1 MEKNKMD
8 LSQKILSD
16 ITHHMKYAKFLPD
29 QFRRE
34 TFEET
39 VDRNVQMHVKKFPH
53 LEDEIRSAYT
63 FVYDRKVL
71 PSMRSMQFAGEA
83 IEKNNSRIFNCS
95 FVPMDHQRAF
105 SEIMFL
111 LLSGCGVGFSVQTH
125 HIEKL
130 PEIRKPNDKRT
141 IKFLIGD
148 SVEGWADSIK
158 AMIKSYFEGTSKI
171 RFDYS
176 DIRPKGARLVTAGGK
191 APGPQPLKEC
201 LIKIEGILEQKENGD
216 KLSSIEVHDIV
227 CVIADAVLAGG
238 IRRSA
243 LISFFDADDHEM
255 ISCKSG
261 SWWETHPYRGRANN
275 SAVLMRSKITESFFM
290 NLWEKIQMSG
300 SGEPGIMLTN
310 DKDVLGNPCNEVA
323 LRSNQMCNLVEINA
337 SDIVDQE
344 DYNNRVRSAAF
355 IATLQASYT
364 DFHYLRDIW
373 KRTTEKEA
381 LIGVSMTGVASNKIF
396 ELNIKEAAEIVKN
409 ENERVAELI
418 KINKAARTTT
428 CKPAGTTSLIFGTS
442 SGIHAWHDKFYI
454 RRIRV
459 GKNEPIYAYLKQ
471 NHPALI
477 EDEYFRPH
485 DTAVICVPQKAP
497 DNSTLRNE
505 ETSLEL
511 LERIKQVHAD
521 WIKPGHRKGANT
533 NNVSATI
540 SVKPDEWD
548 VVGQWMW
555 ENRDSYTGLSVLPF
569 SDHTYIQAPFE
580 TCTEEEYNRL
590 FQSLQSVDL
599 SQIFESEDE
608 TDLQGE
614 LACAGAGCIV
624 V

>member
-1 MEKNKMD
+1 
-8 LSQKILSD
+8 
-16 ITHHMKYAKFLPD
+16 
-29 QFRRE
+29 
-34 TFEET
+34 
-39 VDRNVQMHVKKFPH
+39 
-53 LEDEIRSAYT
+53 
-63 FVYDRKVL
+63 
-71 PSMRSMQFAGEA
+71 
-83 IEKNNSRIFNCS
+83 
-95 FVPMDHQRAF
+95 
-105 SEIMFL
+105 
-111 LLSGCGVGFSVQTH
+111 
-125 HIEKL
+125 
-130 PEIRKPNDKRT
+130 
-141 IKFLIGD
+141 
-148 SVEGWADSIK
+148 
-158 AMIKSYFEGTSKI
+158 
-171 RFDYS
+171 
-176 DIRPKGARLVTAGGK
+176 
-191 APGPQPLKEC
+191 